1 MEWMFVFLIKKATG
15 AETMYFIWS
24 IFLWSRKIRTCVVL
38 QSTSVEKIDHGFI
51 EKKMNTVIP

>member
-15 AETMYFIWS
+15 AETMYFIRS
-24 IFLWSRKIRTCVVL
+24 IFLWSRKIRTCIVL

-51 EKKMNTVIP
+51 EKR